1 MDISLLLIY
10 MFSVFMLIITP
21 GPVVALIVNTSLVS
35 GPRRAML
42 TALGTNWASL
52 VLVLVAALI
61 LTGTLSISASLL
73 NWISLVG
80 CFFIAYLAVAAL
92 KHALRNEPEFVGTP
106 VQSGTRHSGLVT
118 GFLVGISNPKD
129 IIFFVSFFPQ
139 FIHVTQS
146 FKGSIAVLSVLWII
160 IDLSILFA
168 YIFLMRQ
175 KLAMKYK
182 RKIELVSSIT
192 LLLIATGGIVYS
204 ASTLISR

>member
-1 MDISLLLIY
+1 M
-10 MFSVFMLIITP
+10 
-21 GPVVALIVNTSLVS
+21 
-35 GPRRAML
+35 
-42 TALGTNWASL
+42 
-52 VLVLVAALI
+52 
-61 LTGTLSISASLL
+61 
-73 NWISLVG
+73 
-80 CFFIAYLAVAAL
+80 
-92 KHALRNEPEFVGTP
+92 
-106 VQSGTRHSGLVT
+106 
-118 GFLVGISNPKD
+118 
-129 IIFFVSFFPQ
+129 
-139 FIHVTQS
+139 TQS

>member
-10 MFSVFMLIITP
+10 MFSVFMLIVTP

-80 CFFIAYLAVAAL
+80 CFFIAYLAVDAL